1 MDKTVRHQFLLYP
14 RRFRHGKSLEN
25 IICFIEVRGEKIEHS
40 GAEVSIPKRRY
51 IEKNSLKSIL
61 TLNTITKKREIS
73 FDNCILFNRVIDYF
87 LRCSQGGFKYNGRD
101 FIRF

>member
-14 RRFRHGKSLEN
+14 RRFGHGKSLEN

-40 GAEVSIPKRRY
+40 GAEESILKRRY

-61 TLNTITKKREIS
+61 TLNTTTTKEKFLLITASYSAE
-73 FDNCILFNRVIDYF
+73 
-87 LRCSQGGFKYNGRD
+87 
-101 FIRF
+101 